1 MNADR
6 TAPANATVRDSEC
19 PPATPYACDPSIEGI
34 DEELEMRFFETQLAT
49 IKQWID
55 ATNKELGSSVGI
67 GGILLDSE
75 RFLINTGNATQVA
88 ALARKDE
95 LVCKRAQIFPPV
107 FRLVTPLFPA
117 DNVSRQFC
125 EPPLCTIEQY
135 NRGTIVREATLAKP
149 SEGSSPLSCQPE
161 RLWR

>member
-34 DEELEMRFFETQLAT
+34 DEELEMRFFSTQLAT

-55 ATNKELGSSVGI
+55 ETNKELGSSVGI

-95 LVCKRAQIFPPV
+95 LVCKRAQIFSPV
-107 FRLVTPLFPA
+107 FHCRDPLFA
-117 DNVSRQFC
+117 SR
-125 EPPLCTIEQY
+125 I
-135 NRGTIVREATLAKP
+135 
-149 SEGSSPLSCQPE
+149 
-161 RLWR
+161 

>member
-1 MNADR
+1 M
-6 TAPANATVRDSEC
+6 
-19 PPATPYACDPSIEGI
+19 
-34 DEELEMRFFETQLAT
+34 
-49 IKQWID
+49 
-55 ATNKELGSSVGI
+55 GI

-95 LVCKRAQIFPPV
+95 LVCKRAQVFSPV
-107 FRLVTPLFPA
+107 FHFVTTCSPLA

-149 SEGSSPLSCQPE
+149 SEGASPFLASLRGRASADPLSSYG
-161 RLWR
+161 RDSSR

>member
-34 DEELEMRFFETQLAT
+34 DEELEMRFFSTQLAT
-49 IKQWID
+49 IKEWID
-55 ATNKELGSSVGI
+55 ETNKELGSSVGI

-95 LVCKRAQIFPPV
+95 LVCKRAQLLPPSPRILPRDHLCPSRRQRLAAV
-107 FRLVTPLFPA
+107 LRAAALHDRAVQPRHHRTRGYPRQAFRRFVPFVMPA
-117 DNVSRQFC
+117 
-125 EPPLCTIEQY
+125 
-135 NRGTIVREATLAKP
+135 
-149 SEGSSPLSCQPE
+149 
-161 RLWR
+161 

>member
-1 MNADR
+1 MAPLCARRWAYFWGGQVGMNADR

-34 DEELEMRFFETQLAT
+34 DEELEMRFFSTQLAT

-55 ATNKELGSSVGI
+55 ETNKELGSSVGI

-95 LVCKRAQIFPPV
+95 LVCKRAQTFPPV
-107 FRLVTPLFPA
+107 FRLVTPFSFPQTT
-117 DNVSRQFC
+117 SR
-125 EPPLCTIEQY
+125 
-135 NRGTIVREATLAKP
+135 
-149 SEGSSPLSCQPE
+149 GSSAS
-161 RLWR
+161 RRSARS